1 MVMLRF
7 FALLLLFLTLLAVV
21 VFDIFC
27 RSQTKFGL
35 PSGNVIFTLSEEE
48 GGLKR
53 ITVNTVTNRSNAARM
68 PLLPNYISRFPNVCG
83 ADWQTKYQELH
94 TSIIKGTRKPKFLVY
109 SCPWTNKGCC
119 GYGNRVYALVSL
131 FYLAIL
137 TDRAFLIDWTAPKP
151 LKHFLEPKSINW
163 NYPVPNLDHRRHL
176 WRTLKDDKEKVRDGW
191 ITKNTSAFVS
201 WMRSENM
208 MKYFDKPVE
217 IATSILFFAENAMKK
232 NIYLTKRARELTL
245 RPLLVGTP
253 RYSMI
258 GCAFDFLFQPK
269 TTLQDSLDNTR
280 RALRKNGALFVGIH
294 IRLGDQQFGRVDTPR
309 VDNFKMFFACA
320 KKVERQ
326 IFHLA
331 NDRVTG
337 LRTRW
342 FLATDSVFVKE
353 YAMKYFPEKIITT
366 ESKPQHL
373 DIYENNEEPS
383 EEAILNVL
391 HDHYILAES
400 DFLVLSPS
408 SFSKTAVGL
417 GMRRPTDYTLGSKCH
432 LTLKKA

>member
-1 MVMLRF
+1 M
-7 FALLLLFLTLLAVV
+7 T
-21 VFDIFC
+21 D
-27 RSQTKFGL
+27 
-35 PSGNVIFTLSEEE
+35 ED
-48 GGLKR
+48 LKK

-68 PLLPNYISRFPNVCG
+68 PVLPTYISRFPNVCG
-83 ADWQTKYQELH
+83 DDWQTKYQELH
-94 TSIIKGTRKPKFLVY
+94 TNIINGTRKPKFLVY

-163 NYPVPNLDHRRHL
+163 NYPVPNLDHRKHL
-176 WRTLKDDKEKVRDGW
+176 WRTLKNEKKKIRDGW

-201 WMRSENM
+201 WMRNENM

-217 IATSILFFAENAMKK
+217 IATSILFFAENAMRK
-232 NIYLTKRARELTL
+232 NTYLMKRARELTL
-245 RPLLVGTP
+245 RPLLAGTP

-269 TTLQDSLDNTR
+269 RSLQDSLDNTR
-280 RALRKNGALFVGIH
+280 RALRENGTLVIGIH
-294 IRLGDQQFGRVDTPR
+294 IRLGDQQFGRIHTTPR
-309 VDNFKMFFACA
+309 VDEFQMFFACA
-320 KKVERQ
+320 EKVERK

-331 NDRVTG
+331 NDSS
-337 LRTRW
+337 RTRW
-342 FLATDSVFVKE
+342 YLATDSVFVKE
-353 YAMKYFPEKIITT
+353 YAMKYFSQKIITT

-373 DIYENNEEPS
+373 DKYENGEEPL
-383 EEAILNVL
+383 EEAMLNVI
-391 HDHYILAES
+391 HDHFILAES

-408 SFSKTAVGL
+408 SFSKTAAGL
-417 GMRRPTDYTLGSKCH
+417 GMHRPTDYTQGNKCD
-432 LTLKKA
+432 LTLKKAL